1 MWPKPSRNSTIHT
14 QWRVKFT
21 RPTMGHSHNLLYYS
35 HTTPSKV
42 SQWVNLWEQGP
53 LRGPKSS
60 CKWQGKD
67 WITALQS
74 LGFGKNDDMI
84 DLDDAQAMR
93 SFISWWRLL
102 WAEISTAFTL
112 RTPCME
118 PWPLAIHLG
127 MGWCRWLLGWFMAL
141 VFTVL
146 DDVLFQNQ
154 NCPLPTSPVRV
165 DINSLSTEKAR
176 HAAVRFP
183 SACPVLLRLDGVGP
197 LVALVFVSS
206 WRHSQDC
213 QGCCPTVPRLWLIP
227 NGNI

>member
-1 MWPKPSRNSTIHT
+1 MWPKASRNSAIHT
-14 QWRVKFT
+14 QWRVKFP

-42 SQWVNLWEQGP
+42 SQWVNLWERGP
-53 LRGPKSS
+53 LIGPKSS

-74 LGFGKNDDMI
+74 LGSGKNDDII

-141 VFTVL
+141 VFYRIRW
-146 DDVLFQNQ
+146 
-154 NCPLPTSPVRV
+154 CPFSK
-165 DINSLSTEKAR
+165 SELSIANFASASGHKLLIHRKSTTCCCQVPKR
-176 HAAVRFP
+176 MP
-183 SACPVLLRLDGVGP
+183 SSTPPWWCWP
-197 LVALVFVSS
+197 LGCLGF
-206 WRHSQDC
+206 C
-213 QGCCPTVPRLWLIP
+213 QFMAT
-227 NGNI
+227 